1 MPRVVTPEGQK
12 PSHCLYSQEEY
23 EKLRHCSGT
32 QSGISCKGGCPKDGR
47 LNRGT
52 R

>member
-1 MPRVVTPEGQK
+1 MPREVTPEGQK
-12 PSHCLYSQEEY
+12 PSHCLLTQGLY
-23 EKLRHCSGT
+23 EKTTQCDGK
-32 QSGISCKGGCPKDGR
+32 QSGISCKGGCHKDGR